1 MLSIIPYVISKK
13 TMPLSS
19 LEAVLK
25 YTSNKISQNK
35 LVLGLPLQGGF
46 GSKAGR
52 GDGTSR
58 AKKTR
63 G

>member
-35 LVLGLPLQGGF
+35 LVLGLPLQQDWTL
-46 GSKAGR
+46 SDCKP
-52 GDGTSR
+52 
-58 AKKTR
+58 
-63 G
+63 